1 MNDSFDQTQQPQ
13 TSQFSPPQSSNMP
26 ASASREETE
35 KELQQAIVG
44 SNTVLAKA
52 DTTMT
57 LFPDTLCVDRAKVT
71 LSKRL
76 FFRAA
81 EVVSMRIEDI
91 LNVTA
96 TVGPFFGTVKIVSRV
111 LNDEKPIEVG
121 KFWRADAVRLKRVIQ
136 GYVIA
141 LQRNIDCSVLPT
153 KELADKLYQLGEDQ
167 QVA

>member
-1 MNDSFDQTQQPQ
+1 MNDPLYQTQPQ
-13 TSQFSPPQSSNMP
+13 ASQFSPPQPKNTP
-26 ASASREETE
+26 AAGSRAASE

-52 DTTMT
+52 DTTLT

-96 TVGPFFGTVKIVSRV
+96 TLGPFFGTIKIVSRV
-111 LNDEKPIEVG
+111 MNDEEPITVG
-121 KFWRADAVRLKRVIQ
+121 KFWRTDAIRLKRIIQ

-153 KELADKLYQLGEDQ
+153 KELADQLYQLGEDQ
-167 QVA
+167 QTA